1 MSSSFSQY
9 LLRYCFSHNVYAIYW
24 TCLIITKMK
33 PCLKFLE
40 TSGGN
45 SPLPINAPTLD
56 HVQCGLYFSV
66 GSLLYIP
73 PTSCELRFSI
83 LCRSRCHW
91 GETHSRANKWV
102 PRQISQSLY
111 PIVSHLKWISM
122 GHISMIHESFLKW
135 EAELLDALSFS
146 LVN

>member
-9 LLRYCFSHNVYAIYW
+9 LMRYYFSHDVYAIYW

-33 PCLKFLE
+33 PWLKFLE
-40 TSGGN
+40 TSGGD
-45 SPLPINAPTLD
+45 SPLPITAPTLN
-56 HVQCGLYFSV
+56 HVQCGSHFSI

-83 LCRSRCHW
+83 LCRSLCHW
-91 GETHSRANKWV
+91 DGTHGRANKRV

-111 PIVSHLKWISM
+111 PIVSHVKWISM
-122 GHISMIHESFLKW
+122 GHISMIHEGFLKW
-135 EAELLDALSFS
+135 EAELLDALSFW